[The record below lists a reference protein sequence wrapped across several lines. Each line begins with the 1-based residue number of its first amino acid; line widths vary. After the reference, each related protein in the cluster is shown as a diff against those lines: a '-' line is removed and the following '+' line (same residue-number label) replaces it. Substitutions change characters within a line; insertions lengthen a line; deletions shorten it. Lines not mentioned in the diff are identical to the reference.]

1 MVEAVARILRD
12 GVLEGEYAP
21 ALLIKDSL
29 SIQSGLHIFDHF
41 LCKLCSNI
49 SSSSSQ
55 ARGLVVVT
63 FARKPAFYLELLKKR
78 GVDTTHSERWLKIL
92 DCYSDP
98 LGWKEKHLSRTQEH
112 VKDHDDLSQCSNVSV
127 FKNVTNINELT
138 FSILD
143 LGKKIIGQEKGRF
156 SIAIDLVS
164 ELIRH
169 TSLQLI
175 SSLINNFRSHDQ
187 LSSLLWSIHSDL
199 HEPRTVA
206 ALDYL
211 CSMTVYLQPTVH
223 LPTDVYRNNKNL
235 SRFEQDFN
243 RGRLHLRLKRRNG
256 RVKIV
261 FEEFLVESG
270 GIKLLPVS
278 SGNAVSNESCLPKVQ
293 FNLQLSEKE
302 RTDRAK
308 VVLPFEH
315 QGNDKHIEI
324 YDGRRS
330 LARFQK
336 NSMPSPLTNV
346 PISAVSKLNSGM
358 CDDGKG
364 QIHYVRDSDEE
375 KFDSD
380 EDPDDDLDI

>member
-1 MVEAVARILRD
+1 MVESVARILRD

-21 ALLIKDSL
+21 ALIIKDSL
-29 SIQSGLHIFDHF
+29 SMQSGLHVFDHF
-41 LCKLCSNI
+41 LCNLCSNI
-49 SSSSSQ
+49 SSSRSQ

-63 FARKPAFYLELLKKR
+63 FARKPAFYFDLLKRR
-78 GVDTTHSERWLKIL
+78 GVDTTHSERWLQIL

-98 LGWKEKHLSRTQEH
+98 LGWKDKLLSHTQEH
-112 VKDHDDLSQCSNVSV
+112 VKDHKNVAV
-127 FKNVTNINELT
+127 FKDVTNTNKLI

-143 LGKKIIGQEKGRF
+143 LGKEIIGQEKGRF
-156 SIAIDLVS
+156 SVAIDLVT

-175 SSLINNFRSHDQ
+175 CSLINNFRSHDQ

-211 CSMTVYLQPTVH
+211 CSMTLYLDSMVH
-223 LPTDVYRNNKNL
+223 QPTDVYRSNENL
-235 SRFEQDFN
+235 SRLEQNSN

-256 RVKIV
+256 RVKILS
-261 FEEFLVESG
+261 EEFLVENG
-270 GIKLLPVS
+270 GVKFVPVS
-278 SGNAVSNESCLPKVQ
+278 SGNAISNESCLPKVQ
-293 FNLQLSEKE
+293 FNLQLTEKE

-315 QGNDKHIEI
+315 QGNGEHIEI

-336 NSMPSPLTNV
+336 NNVLSSLTDDTV
-346 PISAVSKLNSGM
+346 SAVSKVNLGM
-358 CDDGKG
+358 DDDGKG
-364 QIHYVRDSDEE
+364 QIHYVRDSDDE

>member
-1 MVEAVARILRD
+1 MVESVARILRD

-21 ALLIKDSL
+21 ALIIKDSL
-29 SIQSGLHIFDHF
+29 SMQSGLHVFDHF
-41 LCKLCSNI
+41 LCNLCSNI
-49 SSSSSQ
+49 SSSRSQ
-55 ARGLVVVT
+55 ARGLVVVA
-63 FARKPAFYLELLKKR
+63 FARKPAFYFDLLKRR
-78 GVDTTHSERWLKIL
+78 GVDTTHSERWLQIL

-98 LGWKEKHLSRTQEH
+98 LGWKDKLLSHTQEH
-112 VKDHDDLSQCSNVSV
+112 VKDHKNVAV
-127 FKNVTNINELT
+127 FKDVTNTNKLI

-143 LGKKIIGQEKGRF
+143 LGKEIIGQEKGRF
-156 SIAIDLVS
+156 SVAIDLVT

-169 TSLQLI
+169 TSRQLI
-175 SSLINNFRSHDQ
+175 CSLINNFRSHDQ

-199 HEPRTVA
+199 HEPWTVA

-211 CSMTVYLQPTVH
+211 CSMTLYLDSMVH
-223 LPTDVYRNNKNL
+223 QPTDVYRSNENL
-235 SRFEQDFN
+235 SRLEQNSN

-256 RVKIV
+256 RVKI
-261 FEEFLVESG
+261 L
-270 GIKLLPVS
+270 
-278 SGNAVSNESCLPKVQ
+278 VQ
-293 FNLQLSEKE
+293 FNLQLTEKE

-315 QGNDKHIEI
+315 QGNGEHIEI

-336 NSMPSPLTNV
+336 NNVLSSLTDDTV
-346 PISAVSKLNSGM
+346 SAVSKLNLGM
-358 CDDGKG
+358 DEDGKG
-364 QIHYVRDSDEE
+364 QILYVRDSDDE